1 MLPKDLR
8 QTLLKERLKGAEDWK
23 KLHDKNLNRTNYHA
37 SKDDTAAL
45 FFWLDVGSQWPQLP
59 VCMNAF

>member
-1 MLPKDLR
+1 M
-8 QTLLKERLKGAEDWK
+8 LLKDRLKGAEDWK
-23 KLHDKNLNRTNYHA
+23 KKHDKNLNRKNYHA

-45 FFWLDVGSQWPQLP
+45 FFRLDVGSQRPQLP